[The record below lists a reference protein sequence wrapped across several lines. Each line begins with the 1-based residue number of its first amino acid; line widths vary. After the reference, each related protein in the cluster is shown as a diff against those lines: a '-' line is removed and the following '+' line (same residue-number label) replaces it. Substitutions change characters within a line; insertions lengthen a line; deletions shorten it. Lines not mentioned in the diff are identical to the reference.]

1 MSLIEET
8 CKHTGISFL
17 KKAKMQKNALTTLS
31 NFVTMYL
38 VIGTNGD
45 PIFENYIPSQML
57 KNLRSQD

>member
-1 MSLIEET
+1 
-8 CKHTGISFL
+8 
-17 KKAKMQKNALTTLS
+17 MQKNALTTLP